1 MTEEHRED
9 ARELSLGRV
18 VDVVSP
24 GSHALPRKIQPR
36 PHMDILR
43 LANGS
48 ALVAGQSSPVMFT
61 RSVKPQSPGER
72 RSDARGA
79 YRHLLRSL
87 TARLTRAQRDVLYR
101 LLQGETIEEIA
112 QALGRSVVNVE
123 GIQNEIARHACMAWD
138 LGLAEPGETPA
149 QPRDA

>member
-9 ARELSLGRV
+9 AREPSLGRV

-24 GSHALPRKIQPR
+24 GSHALPREIQPR
-36 PHMDILR
+36 PQIDILR

-48 ALVAGQSSPVMFT
+48 ALIAGQRSPLMFT
-61 RSVKPQSPGER
+61 RSPKPQSPGER

-79 YRHLLRSL
+79 YRQLLRSL

-101 LLQGETIEEIA
+101 LLQGETTEEIA
-112 QALGRSVVNVE
+112 RALGRSIVNVE
-123 GIQNEIARHACMAWD
+123 GIQSEIARHARMAWD
-138 LGLAEPGETPA
+138 LGLSEPGETPRR
-149 QPRDA
+149 PT